1 MQYFQKAGSSRIS
14 DMTLKMTKTITKTKT
29 KAKRKTK
36 TKTKVLKR
44 LNKCYTFENQRVQG
58 YKI

>member
-1 MQYFQKAGSSRIS
+1 
-14 DMTLKMTKTITKTKT
+14 MTLKMTKTITKTKT

-58 YKI
+58 YEI